1 MCELCC
7 LRVNCMQVF
16 ALKHG
21 CSCCASLVVRSFSI
35 STACALFWSRGGC
48 ICDQSW
54 AFFTKHFVTLC
65 PPLAYSCLLTHSPP
79 PLTHIH
85 THAHT
90 RAHTH
95 TQEHCQPHGVHMP
108 AWLHSH
114 QCRHTRAFSLPPL
127 HTHRYTCAHVC
138 VCEFLCENVRMCV
151 YVNVCVRM
159 CEFVC
164 FHACV

>member
-1 MCELCC
+1 MRPRACA
-7 LRVNCMQVF
+7 V
-16 ALKHG
+16 KHG
-21 CSCCASLVVRSFSI
+21 CSCCAALVVRSVSI
-35 STACALFWSRGGC
+35 TTACALFWSRCGC
-48 ICDQSW
+48 IGDQSW
-54 AFFTKHFVTLC
+54 ALFTKHSCHSL
-65 PPLAYSCLLTHSPP
+65 PPSCQFLSPNSLPPSLTN
-79 PLTHIH
+79 IH

-90 RAHTH
+90 RAH
-95 TQEHCQPHGVHMP
+95 TQEHCQPHGVHVP
-108 AWLHSH
+108 VWLHSH